1 MFQAGRILKSQY
13 KVSHQVCLAHA
24 IHLCATTDVLYKKL
38 STRDDNVDDDV
49 DDVSD
54 VDDAV
59 LENTPGHVFMDDLD
73 TQSNEVSDDDND
85 DDERFILEMT
95 PLDELFPD
103 ISSEFSSSLQKA
115 RATVKFFKYDLRNQ
129 FLQVF

>member
-1 MFQAGRILKSQY
+1 MFQAGRILKSRY

-103 ISSEFSSSLQKA
+103 IRSL
-115 RATVKFFKYDLRNQ
+115 V
-129 FLQVF
+129 

>member
-38 STRDDNVDDDV
+38 STRDDVG
-49 DDVSD
+49 D

-59 LENTPGHVFMDDLD
+59 LEDTPGHVFMDDLD
-73 TQSNEVSDDDND
+73 TQSNEVSENDD

>member
-13 KVSHQVCLAHA
+13 KVSHQVCFAHA

-38 STRDDNVDDDV
+38 STPDDN
-49 DDVSD
+49 

-59 LENTPGHVFMDDLD
+59 LEDTPGHVFMDDLD
-73 TQSNEVSDDDND
+73 TQNNEVSENENDDDDGDD

>member
-1 MFQAGRILKSQY
+1 MFQAGRILKSRY

-38 STRDDNVDDDV
+38 STRDDNVDDV
-49 DDVSD
+49 GD

-59 LENTPGHVFMDDLD
+59 LEDTPGHVFMDDLD
-73 TQSNEVSDDDND
+73 TQSNEVSENDDND

-103 ISSEFSSSLQKA
+103 ISSEYSSSLQKA
-115 RATVKFFKYDLRNQ
+115 
-129 FLQVF
+129 

>member
-73 TQSNEVSDDDND
+73 TQSNEVSENDD

>member
-59 LENTPGHVFMDDLD
+59 LEDTPGHVFMDDLD
-73 TQSNEVSDDDND
+73 TQSNEVSENDDD

>member
-13 KVSHQVCLAHA
+13 KVSHQVCLAHD

-38 STRDDNVDDDV
+38 STRDDVG
-49 DDVSD
+49 D

-59 LENTPGHVFMDDLD
+59 LEDTPGHVFMDDLD
-73 TQSNEVSDDDND
+73 TQSNKVSENDDDYDNDD

-115 RATVKFFKYDLRNQ
+115 RATVKFYDLRNQ

>member
-1 MFQAGRILKSQY
+1 MFQAGRILKSRY
-13 KVSHQVCLAHA
+13 KVSHQVCLAHS

-38 STRDDNVDDDV
+38 STRDDNVDDV
-49 DDVSD
+49 GD

-59 LENTPGHVFMDDLD
+59 LDDTPGHVFMDDLD
-73 TQSNEVSDDDND
+73 TQSNKVSENDDD

-115 RATVKFFKYDLRNQ
+115 RAMVKFFKYDLRNQ